1 MALPAPYLSYLQAMN
16 LDPKE
21 IENLDANYGPEFG
34 NMADLD
40 NDLYN
45 TYNIHPDAIRQHHAF
60 STRVAPATST
70 RTAFRASGN
79 PQAMKAFPDAEDV
92 IDNIVAAGG
101 DYAPIVNYGKPG
113 NNDER
118 ARNLVSMIRKNK
130 ANDKALAAN
139 PKMDLNNLEPM
150 TAGESMEGLRQAGT
164 SMYRDA
170 KETGGYY
177 LDKADQATKPIREA
191 VSATAAPVIQKA
203 KQYGQPIYEEYVEKP
218 VQREYQRQKDTYNT
232 LAADPEATL
241 QGAKMMA
248 SDAGEYIRDTAH
260 TVRNESPSW
269 VARFSKTLS
278 EGSNFGKELKDAWDD
293 PDYYLAG
300 GRYENKGYRSGI
312 KRPDAAYD
320 TRMNNLQQ
328 ATGYSKPDASKL
340 PTATTVKLPAPQ
352 KPIQEPPVA
361 PPTPPAP
368 ATAPA
373 PAVKQSG
380 FSLYNNYSVQVPKE
394 STSVKWTKI

>member
-1 MALPAPYLSYLQAMN
+1 MALPAPYLSYLQALN
-16 LDPKE
+16 FDPAE
-21 IENLDANYGPEFG
+21 LERLNASYGPEFG

-40 NDLYN
+40 EELYN
-45 TYNIHPDAIRQHHAF
+45 TYNIHPDAIRQNREF
-60 STRVAPATST
+60 STRSAPAERSRST
-70 RTAFRASGN
+70 FRLSSN
-79 PQAMKAFPDAEDV
+79 PAAQAKFTEEQVDEAVRNGYDPSIF
-92 IDNIVAAGG
+92 
-101 DYAPIVNYGKPG
+101 VNYGKPG
-113 NNDER
+113 NNDR
-118 ARNLVSMIRKNK
+118 KADVAMSMLGKNTR
-130 ANDKALAAN
+130 NDKLLASN
-139 PKMDLNNLEPM
+139 PKIDLNKLEPM
-150 TAGESMEGLRQAGT
+150 TAEESLEGLSQAGRNA
-164 SMYRDA
+164 YQDV
-170 KETGGYY
+170 KDTGGYY
-177 LDKADQATKPIREA
+177 LGEADRATKPIREA

-312 KRPDAAYD
+312 KRPDAAYN